1 MKRHGA
7 LNRSHEQHVRDGKQ
21 GGSPLLLA
29 LRRGKKI
36 TIDGKRYIP
45 KSK

>member
-1 MKRHGA
+1 MKRKGGFP
-7 LNRSHEQHVRDGKQ
+7 LSHEKAVRYGKQ

-29 LRRGKKI
+29 LKRGKKI

-45 KSK
+45 K